1 MSKMITLSQLMER
14 GALVTSAIYENIFV
28 ESCKCCQGDFHLLGS
43 KLKNQESIL
52 INVNNVK
59 SK

>member
-1 MSKMITLSQLMER
+1 MER